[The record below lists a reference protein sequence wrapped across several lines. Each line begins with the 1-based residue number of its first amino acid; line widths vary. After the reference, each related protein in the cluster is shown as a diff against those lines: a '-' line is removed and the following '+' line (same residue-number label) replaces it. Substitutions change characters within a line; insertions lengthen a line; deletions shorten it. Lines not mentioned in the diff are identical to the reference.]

1 MKTKFSNK
9 QIAEAISAI
18 VIVLM
23 AIGVVFVA
31 SASARL
37 DREYDLRRI
46 YSYPEFRQ
54 AFFFLISIAI
64 LYLTSFLDYRRLSFK
79 GQSLWYWFTSPLAYF
94 VGFSVLLL
102 TIVLLFG
109 EPINQSKRWLQIPL
123 GPITMS
129 FQPSELAKWALV
141 FFLAAAISQSGD
153 KIRLFWN
160 RFVPLCAVAGVVI
173 GLIVIE
179 DFGTAFFISMLTF
192 ALTFAGGVRLWHF
205 LTPIPV
211 LATAFYFA
219 VALSQTRMNRLKAF
233 FAPAKDAAQTTGY
246 QITQSLIAIGTG
258 GILGKGL
265 GRGISKY
272 GHLPEDTTDFIF
284 AVISEE
290 LGFIG
295 VLCVILLFIMFVVLG
310 IMVVRR
316 CEDKFGKL
324 LAFGIVLTITAQA
337 VMNMGVVTHLLP
349 TKGIALPFI
358 SAGGSGMLLGAAAVG
373 VLVNIAKNC
382 GERSGL

>member
-1 MKTKFSNK
+1 MKDRFSNK
-9 QIAEAISAI
+9 QIAGAISAI
-18 VIVLM
+18 IVVLM

-31 SASARL
+31 SASAQL
-37 DREYDLRRI
+37 DREYDFRRI

-54 AFFFLISIAI
+54 TIFFLLSII
-64 LYLTSFLDYRRLSFK
+64 VLYLSSLIDYHRLGFK
-79 GQSLWYWFTSPLAYF
+79 GQSVRYWFSGLPAYL
-94 VGFSVLLL
+94 VAFSAVLLV
-102 TIVLLFG
+102 IVLFFG
-109 EPINQSKRWLQIPL
+109 EPINHSKRWLQIPL

-129 FQPSELAKWALV
+129 FQPSELAKWSLV
-141 FFLAAAISQSGD
+141 FFLAAAIAQSGD
-153 KIRLFWN
+153 KIRLFWK
-160 RFVPLCAVAGVVI
+160 RFVPLCAVAAVVI

-179 DFGTAFFISMLTF
+179 DFGTAFFVAALVF
-192 ALTFAGGVRLWHF
+192 AMTFAGGVRLWHF
-205 LTPIPV
+205 LTPVPV
-211 LATAFYFA
+211 LAAAFYFA
-219 VALSQTRMNRLKAF
+219 VALSQTRMNRLRSF
-233 FAPAKDAAQTTGY
+233 FTPDINAMQTTGY
-246 QITQSLIAIGTG
+246 QITQSLIAIGSG

-295 VLCVILLFIMFVVLG
+295 AVSVILLFIAFVVLG

-324 LAFGIVLTITAQA
+324 LAFGIVLTISAQA

-349 TKGIALPFI
+349 TKGIALPFV
-358 SAGGSGMLLGAAAVG
+358 SAGGTGMLLGAAAAG

-382 GERSGL
+382 GEQDRL